1 MERVDIRKSP
11 NYKIFMCL
19 VVTFILSRLLMA
31 IMVLVYNNV
40 MGTEHSFAYLMNPW
54 DAKRYQ
60 FIIENGYTYPLD
72 TDPQANWAFFP
83 LYVIICQLV
92 KLLTFWKLDTFWVG
106 MIVSNICI
114 FVGAF
119 FGIKYIF
126 NRNNNDLYNQYHTA
140 QVHNI
145 SDNNWVSE
153 NVIIWGGLLFAA
165 PYMFY
170 CSSTYTEAMFIMFI
184 VLFFYFC
191 QQKKYVLAGC
201 MSAAASATRIVGC
214 MLVFALIVELYLD
227 YVKSKTIA
235 VTELPFASKSI
246 LKSSS
251 TSTLKY
257 KIAALLKYKFYRIK
271 NFLYEIFTTPKY
283 LIAILLCPLG
293 TFLYMTFLRFF
304 CGDAFAFKHVQ
315 IAWREESYVP
325 VIGVLWKACTG
336 QIEPRYTYMGWFC
349 IGAFLVY
356 GYMISRK
363 YYSMAVFGIVSLLVP
378 LTSHVMSTC
387 RFTVGSYVFLVGIYE
402 LINKIKNKFLVC
414 LIIVLLVLIE
424 LYLLF
429 LWYNSDCWLM

>member
-1 MERVDIRKSP
+1 MQKVDVRKSP
-11 NYKIFMCL
+11 NYKIFMSL
-19 VVTFILSRLLMA
+19 LVTFILSRLLMA

-40 MGTEHSFAYLMNPW
+40 MGTNHSFAYLMNPW

-83 LYVIICQLV
+83 LYVLVCQLV

-114 FVGAF
+114 FIGAF
-119 FGIKYIF
+119 FGAKYIS
-126 NRNNNDLYNQYHTA
+126 NRNNNDLYNGYHSA
-140 QVHNI
+140 QIPNI
-145 SDNNWVSE
+145 SDNNWISE
-153 NVIIWGGLLFAA
+153 NVILWGSLLFAA

-184 VLFFYFC
+184 ALFFYFC
-191 QQKKYVLAGC
+191 QQKKYLLAGV

-227 YVKSKTIA
+227 FVKSKMVS
-235 VTELPFASKSI
+235 VTAFA
-246 LKSSS
+246 
-251 TSTLKY
+251 
-257 KIAALLKYKFYRIK
+257 FDGIK
-271 NFLYEIFTTPKY
+271 KFLYQIFTTPKH

-293 TFLYMTFLRFF
+293 IFLYMTFLRFF
-304 CGDAFAFKHVQ
+304 CGDVFAFKHVQ
-315 IAWREESYVP
+315 IAWREDSYVP

-349 IGAFLVY
+349 IGAFLIY
-356 GYMISRK
+356 GYMISKK
-363 YYSMAVFGIVSLLVP
+363 YYSMAVFGIVSLLIP

-387 RFTVGSYVFLVGIYE
+387 RFTIGSYVFLVGVYD
-402 LINKIKNKFLVC
+402 LINKIKNKL
-414 LIIVLLVLIE
+414 LICVIVMVLILIE